1 MKGGVYVTDTLY
13 LKKMQGLLVT
23 QECLNQNIIYLKY
36 IFSGTFFFSAYFFT
50 PVFKDNKYLCC
61 FLCSWSVCWKEVQCV
76 RRSSL
81 CCCTEKMVLHPK
93 EPQTG
98 STCEAGFPDTS
109 ILPVPEGS
117 SPNEA
122 SPNWWEWKTWPECAV
137 CLKAPPPP
145 SDPPSASHFV
155 VFLISCLSTSV
166 HSFLSHLFHH
176 LLLAVLCFFCSWSCI
191 SVCLRNQQIA
201 ILTFP
206 AWLVFL
212 QAMLLLLSWEE
223 EGPGNVCH
231 MLVSHHNFKD
241 DIIQHQLLMMLV
253 IYVSLFFVKFFT
265 FHVCSPTLLTR
276 GCSQVGIMRA
286 LCEAGIPVDLIGGTS
301 IGSLMGAL
309 YAEDRSH
316 SRLRIRAR
324 EWAMVSVKVAIAVV
338 FQI

>member
-1 MKGGVYVTDTLY
+1 ML
-13 LKKMQGLLVT
+13 
-23 QECLNQNIIYLKY
+23 
-36 IFSGTFFFSAYFFT
+36 
-50 PVFKDNKYLCC
+50 
-61 FLCSWSVCWKEVQCV
+61 
-76 RRSSL
+76 
-81 CCCTEKMVLHPK
+81 
-93 EPQTG
+93 
-98 STCEAGFPDTS
+98 
-109 ILPVPEGS
+109 EGS
-117 SPNEA
+117 
-122 SPNWWEWKTWPECAV
+122 AV
-137 CLKAPPPP
+137 RAQKQLVLLHREDGPAPKGTVDWLNMRSWISRHLHLACPRRVFSKRSQPKLVRMEDMARMCCVSKSPPPL

>member
-1 MKGGVYVTDTLY
+1 M
-13 LKKMQGLLVT
+13 
-23 QECLNQNIIYLKY
+23 
-36 IFSGTFFFSAYFFT
+36 
-50 PVFKDNKYLCC
+50 
-61 FLCSWSVCWKEVQCV
+61 
-76 RRSSL
+76 
-81 CCCTEKMVLHPK
+81 
-93 EPQTG
+93 
-98 STCEAGFPDTS
+98 
-109 ILPVPEGS
+109 
-117 SPNEA
+117 
-122 SPNWWEWKTWPECAV
+122 
-137 CLKAPPPP
+137 
-145 SDPPSASHFV
+145 
-155 VFLISCLSTSV
+155 
-166 HSFLSHLFHH
+166 
-176 LLLAVLCFFCSWSCI
+176 
-191 SVCLRNQQIA
+191 CLRNQQIA